1 MRRSTALRCFCVAS
15 LATLAFGV
23 GGCASTNRNDG
34 GRHAA
39 IQSNLSPELDTL
51 TERPI
56 DFDNRMSYTM
66 DANDRM
72 MWADFQRIML
82 LDRPSRLQPITSPF

>member
-15 LATLAFGV
+15 LAVCALA
-23 GGCASTNRNDG
+23 GCASTGRNDG
-34 GRHAA
+34 GRHSAV
-39 IQSNLSPELDTL
+39 QGDVTPELDTL

-56 DFDNRMSYTM
+56 DFDNRMYYTM

-72 MWADFQRIML
+72 LWADFQRIML
-82 LDRPSRLQPITSPF
+82 IDRPSRLQPTTSPF

>member
-15 LATLAFGV
+15 LAALAL
-23 GGCASTNRNDG
+23 GGCGSSSNRNDG

-39 IQSNLSPELDTL
+39 VSGNVTPELDTL
-51 TERPI
+51 TERPV

-72 MWADFQRIML
+72 LWADFQRVML
-82 LDRPSRLQPITSPF
+82 LDRPSRLQPTTTPF